1 MPKKSA
7 VQTSFSFIS
16 PPPSLNRRKRANRN
30 KKTTPGRNVVSRE
43 NIDESLQWRLPLEG
57 VPEEKARELLEKR
70 VSAHM
75 KGSLE
80 LVVTD
85 NRYSIITVKRKGSH
99 FRLRVHHMFLNA
111 NVDVVRALAKYV
123 EKSDSKSSEIL
134 NGFIDRNQDKIKAA
148 DPKPSRKPILRT
160 KGKYYDIQKIFDD
173 LNDQFFEGAL
183 RIDITWG
190 RSPKSSS
197 RGSMKKHRS
206 IKMGSYSVED
216 RLIRIHPALDRKFVP
231 DYFIESVVYHEM
243 LHHVHPIPVKGGRRQ
258 FHTDEF
264 KAQERTFP
272 LHEKAKKWE
281 RANIDRLLFF

>member
-1 MPKKSA
+1 MPKKNA
-7 VQTSFSFIS
+7 VQTSFSFVS
-16 PPPSLNRRKRANRN
+16 PPSSLSHRTRTKGN
-30 KKTTPGRNVVSRE
+30 KKTTPGRNAVLPE
-43 NIDESLQWRLPLEG
+43 NSEDDLQWRLPLEG
-57 VPEEKARELLEKR
+57 VPEENARKLLEKR

-80 LVVTD
+80 LVITD

-99 FRLRVHHMFLNA
+99 FRLRVHHMFLHA
-111 NVDVVRALAKYV
+111 NVEVVRALARYV
-123 EKSDSKSSEIL
+123 EKSDSKSSETL
-134 NGFIDRNQDKIKAA
+134 NDFIDRNQDKIKAA
-148 DPKPSRKPILRT
+148 DPKLARRPKLTT
-160 KGKYYDIQKIFDD
+160 KGKYYDIQKIFDK
-173 LNDQFFEGAL
+173 LNDLFFEGAL

-190 RSPKSSS
+190 RSPKRSS
-197 RGSMKKHRS
+197 RNSMKKHRS

-231 DYFIESVVYHEM
+231 DYFIESVIYHEM

-272 LHEKAKKWE
+272 LYEKAKKWE
-281 RANIDRLLFF
+281 RSNIDRLLLF